1 MRCLTIT
8 GTFVSFAAVIRI
20 FTQRFSLLSITGGP
34 TDPRTDGPTEADGPM
49 ERQTD
54 GTTDRRNGRPTE
66 RQTDG
71 KTDRRNDRPKERPTD
86 KSIHQQ
92 IKIAEPLFV
101 FRKNTMART
110 NEPNKPP
117 PKRSRIGSRYGF
129 GLANFKSRYS
139 EKDN

>member
-20 FTQRFSLLSITGGP
+20 FTQRFSLLTNWG
-34 TDPRTDGPTEADGPM
+34 TDRSAD
-49 ERQTD
+49 RRTD

-66 RQTDG
+66 RQTAG

-117 PKRSRIGSRYGF
+117 PKRSRIGSGHGF
-129 GLANFKSRYS
+129 GLANFKSRYGK
-139 EKDN
+139 KDN